1 MSINVKIVPLKNSLS
16 TPPEVKYYPCAVSS
30 GTVALEELAQEI
42 SHRCTLTEADCY
54 ASIIAL
60 SEVIAD
66 ALSNGK
72 IIKMDKL
79 GSLQLTLK
87 SKGSSTPEAC
97 SKTNIIGNKI
107 VFKPSKYLKK
117 RMETNVYKLKR

>member
-1 MSINVKIVPLKNSLS
+1 MSINVKIIPKKNSLS
-16 TPPEVKYYPCAVSS
+16 TPAEVKYYPCAVSS
-30 GTVALEELAQEI
+30 GTVVLEELAQEI
-42 SHRCTLTEADCY
+42 SYRCTLTEADCY